1 MGTAYDFIALCCKRC
16 KVEFANKRAEIDAM
30 PNGGVTLSVYTEN
43 DIETC
48 RDVLFY
54 VAQVLGGFF
63 IINREGKLELRKY
76 GKDPMMKV
84 EQRHRFSSSFSD
96 FITRYTAVSSTN
108 KQTQIAEYYALDPDN
123 GLTMNLGVNPLLQ
136 FGLKETREMLC
147 RNILADLSVIRYV
160 PFDSD
165 TIGNP
170 ALDPGDVLTFA
181 GGQADEGQITCITS
195 IRQKIG
201 GKQSLKCVGKNPRLA
216 QAKSRN
222 DKNISGLLNQ
232 IEDNAKTG
240 IHTFTNASA
249 HEIGQTRVKL
259 GSIQFASSEENHMQF
274 FAQVVVDVAADPVE
288 RSAEAS
294 GTVVIPFPG
303 GSGSGTGSGTG
314 GSDGTGETS
323 DAGSS
328 ENDAAGNEVGNTSGN
343 ENTGSTD
350 DTSGGADA
358 GSGSG
363 SEVAVDVSLPVKWQ
377 EDGQAVCHVVFEFNN
392 EEIVEH
398 CPVETWH
405 SGKHILSLYY
415 PIEKIVANYTNTF
428 NVYLWME
435 YGSGTVDVGDCID
448 SVSGQAMA
456 AGEAWDGKLE
466 VEDYTTRF
474 AIGGGLDVNV
484 FRDSQEYLETI
495 RADGYAT
502 SFSYVEDCMKVI
514 RQYELTR
521 FDEGECETMAKTAES
536 VLDVMR
542 GWLGFS
548 EANGKFKEIIDLYNG
563 VKPLPRGYAVQYS
576 DEWCDTCV
584 SAAGI
589 RAGCSELIGR
599 ECGVEE
605 HVKIFREMGIWIEDG
620 TITPEPGYV
629 IVYNWDKAAQPNDGY
644 SDHIGFVEKVSGG
657 MITAIEGNWG
667 EKVARRAIPL
677 GWGYIRG
684 YAAPQYEKAVN
695 GNGGNPG
702 TGKKSVEAVAKEVI
716 AGKWGNGEDR
726 KKRLQAAGY
735 DYPAVQAKVNELV
748 KGSNKKSVEAV
759 AKEVIA
765 GKWGN
770 GEDRKKRLQAAGYDY
785 GAVQRKVNEL
795 MR

>member
-1 MGTAYDFIALCCKRC
+1 MYPVSDAFLRAVRSNTRKYFWTGTIVTKGGMTYEFGAKEIVKGSGYISRQCCGSTEIELGTVYAAEMGITLLSDIDRYTLEDALVTLVFHLVLADGSVEDVPMGVFEVSEANRLAKCLELKAYDFMLRFDKSFNGFETVGTAYDFIALCCKRC

-76 GKDPMMKV
+76 GKDPVMKV

-240 IHTFTNASA
+240 KIGIHMFTNASA
-249 HEIGQTRVKL
+249 HEIGQTKVKL
-259 GSIQFASSEENHMQF
+259 ISIQFASSEENHMQF
-274 FAQVVVDVAADPVE
+274 FVQVVVDVAADPVE

-303 GSGSGTGSGTG
+303 GSGSGTGS
-314 GSDGTGETS
+314 
-323 DAGSS
+323 A
-328 ENDAAGNEVGNTSGN
+328 
-343 ENTGSTD
+343 D

-358 GSGSG
+358 GSRSG
-363 SEVAVDVSLPVKWQ
+363 SEVSVDVSLPVKWQ

-435 YGSGTVDVGDCID
+435 NGSGTVDVGDCIA

-466 VEDYTTRF
+466 VEDYTKRF
-474 AIGGGLDVNV
+474 AIGGGLDVNG
-484 FRDSQEYLETI
+484 FRDSLSMQMKETVN
-495 RADGYAT
+495 RGFEVY
-502 SFSYVEDCMKVI
+502 F
-514 RQYELTR
+514 
-521 FDEGECETMAKTAES
+521 AE
-536 VLDVMR
+536 R
-542 GWLGFS
+542 
-548 EANGKFKEIIDLYNG
+548 
-563 VKPLPRGYAVQYS
+563 
-576 DEWCDTCV
+576 
-584 SAAGI
+584 AGI
-589 RAGCSELIGR
+589 SGFCRPVEM
-599 ECGVEE
+599 EGV
-605 HVKIFREMGIWIEDG
+605 
-620 TITPEPGYV
+620 
-629 IVYNWDKAAQPNDGY
+629 
-644 SDHIGFVEKVSGG
+644 
-657 MITAIEGNWG
+657 
-667 EKVARRAIPL
+667 
-677 GWGYIRG
+677 
-684 YAAPQYEKAVN
+684 
-695 GNGGNPG
+695 
-702 TGKKSVEAVAKEVI
+702 
-716 AGKWGNGEDR
+716 
-726 KKRLQAAGY
+726 
-735 DYPAVQAKVNELV
+735 
-748 KGSNKKSVEAV
+748 
-759 AKEVIA
+759 
-765 GKWGN
+765 
-770 GEDRKKRLQAAGYDY
+770 
-785 GAVQRKVNEL
+785 
-795 MR
+795 

>member
-1 MGTAYDFIALCCKRC
+1 MYSVSDAFLRAVRSNTRKYFWTGTIVTKGGMTYEFGAKEIVKGSGYISRQCCGSTEIELGTVYAAEMGITLLSDIDRYTLEDALVTLVFHLVLADGSVEDVPMGVFEVSEANRLAKCLELKAYDFMLRFDKSFNGFETVGTAYDFIALCCKRC

-76 GKDPMMKV
+76 GKDPVMKV

-96 FITRYTAVSSTN
+96 LITRYTAVSSTN

-147 RNILADLSVIRYV
+147 RNILTDLSVIRYV

-201 GKQSLKCVGKNPRLA
+201 
-216 QAKSRN
+216 
-222 DKNISGLLNQ
+222 
-232 IEDNAKTG
+232 
-240 IHTFTNASA
+240 IHTFTNASV

-259 GSIQFASSEENHMQF
+259 ISIQFASSEENHMQF

-350 DTSGGADA
+350 DVAGGSDSGTGT
-358 GSGSG
+358 GSG
-363 SEVAVDVSLPVKWQ
+363 SEVSVDVSLPVKWQ

-415 PIEKIVANYTNTF
+415 PIEKIVVNYTNTF

-435 YGSGTVDVGDCID
+435 YGSGTVDVGDCIA

-474 AIGGGLDVNV
+474 AIGGGLDVNG
-484 FRDSQEYLETI
+484 FRESLSMQMKETVN
-495 RADGYAT
+495 RGFEVY
-502 SFSYVEDCMKVI
+502 F
-514 RQYELTR
+514 
-521 FDEGECETMAKTAES
+521 AE
-536 VLDVMR
+536 R
-542 GWLGFS
+542 
-548 EANGKFKEIIDLYNG
+548 
-563 VKPLPRGYAVQYS
+563 
-576 DEWCDTCV
+576 
-584 SAAGI
+584 AGI
-589 RAGCSELIGR
+589 SGFCRPVEM
-599 ECGVEE
+599 EGV
-605 HVKIFREMGIWIEDG
+605 
-620 TITPEPGYV
+620 
-629 IVYNWDKAAQPNDGY
+629 
-644 SDHIGFVEKVSGG
+644 
-657 MITAIEGNWG
+657 
-667 EKVARRAIPL
+667 
-677 GWGYIRG
+677 
-684 YAAPQYEKAVN
+684 
-695 GNGGNPG
+695 
-702 TGKKSVEAVAKEVI
+702 
-716 AGKWGNGEDR
+716 
-726 KKRLQAAGY
+726 
-735 DYPAVQAKVNELV
+735 
-748 KGSNKKSVEAV
+748 
-759 AKEVIA
+759 
-765 GKWGN
+765 
-770 GEDRKKRLQAAGYDY
+770 
-785 GAVQRKVNEL
+785 
-795 MR
+795 

>member
-1 MGTAYDFIALCCKRC
+1 MYPVSDGFLRAVKSNTRKYYWTGTIVTRGGMTYEFGAKEIVKGSGYISRQCCGSTEIELGTVYAAEMGITLLSDIDRYTLEDAQVTLVFHLVLADGSVEDVPMGVFEVSEANRLAKCLELKAYDFMLRFDKSFNGFETVGTAYDFIALCCKRC

-76 GKDPMMKV
+76 GKDPVMKV

-147 RNILADLSVIRYV
+147 RNILTDLSVIRYV

-170 ALDPGDVLTFA
+170 ALDPGDVLTFT
-181 GGQADEGQITCITS
+181 GGQADEEQITCITS

-240 IHTFTNASA
+240 KIGIHTFTNASA

-259 GSIQFASSEENHMQF
+259 VSIQFASSEENHMQF

-303 GSGSGTGSGTG
+303 GSGIGTGS
-314 GSDGTGETS
+314 
-323 DAGSS
+323 A
-328 ENDAAGNEVGNTSGN
+328 
-343 ENTGSTD
+343 D

-363 SEVAVDVSLPVKWQ
+363 SEVSVDVSLPVKWQ

-392 EEIVEH
+392 EEIMEH

-435 YGSGTVDVGDCID
+435 NGSGTVDVGDCIA

-474 AIGGGLDVNV
+474 AIGGGLDVNG
-484 FRDSQEYLETI
+484 FREELSMQMKETVN
-495 RADGYAT
+495 RGFEVY
-502 SFSYVEDCMKVI
+502 F
-514 RQYELTR
+514 
-521 FDEGECETMAKTAES
+521 AE
-536 VLDVMR
+536 R
-542 GWLGFS
+542 
-548 EANGKFKEIIDLYNG
+548 
-563 VKPLPRGYAVQYS
+563 
-576 DEWCDTCV
+576 
-584 SAAGI
+584 AGI
-589 RAGCSELIGR
+589 SGFCRPVEM
-599 ECGVEE
+599 EGV
-605 HVKIFREMGIWIEDG
+605 
-620 TITPEPGYV
+620 
-629 IVYNWDKAAQPNDGY
+629 
-644 SDHIGFVEKVSGG
+644 
-657 MITAIEGNWG
+657 
-667 EKVARRAIPL
+667 
-677 GWGYIRG
+677 
-684 YAAPQYEKAVN
+684 
-695 GNGGNPG
+695 
-702 TGKKSVEAVAKEVI
+702 
-716 AGKWGNGEDR
+716 
-726 KKRLQAAGY
+726 
-735 DYPAVQAKVNELV
+735 
-748 KGSNKKSVEAV
+748 
-759 AKEVIA
+759 
-765 GKWGN
+765 
-770 GEDRKKRLQAAGYDY
+770 
-785 GAVQRKVNEL
+785 
-795 MR
+795 

>member
-1 MGTAYDFIALCCKRC
+1 MYPVSDAFLRAVRSNTRKYFWTGTIVTKGGMTYEFGAKEIVKGSGYISRQCCGSTEIELGTVYAAEMGITLLSDIDRYTLEDAQVTLVFHLVLADGSVEDVPMGVFEVSEANRLAKCLELKAYDFMLRFDKSFNGFETVGTAYDFIALCCKRC

-54 VAQVLGGFF
+54 VVQVLGGFF

-76 GKDPMMKV
+76 GKDPVMKV

-136 FGLKETREMLC
+136 FGLEETREMLC

-160 PFDSD
+160 PFGSD

-170 ALDPGDVLTFA
+170 ALDPGDVLTFT

-240 IHTFTNASA
+240 KIGIHTFTNASA

-259 GSIQFASSEENHMQF
+259 VSIQFASSEENHMQF

-303 GSGSGTGSGTG
+303 GSGSGTGS
-314 GSDGTGETS
+314 
-323 DAGSS
+323 A
-328 ENDAAGNEVGNTSGN
+328 
-343 ENTGSTD
+343 D

-358 GSGSG
+358 GSRSG
-363 SEVAVDVSLPVKWQ
+363 SEVSVDVSLPVKWQ

-435 YGSGTVDVGDCID
+435 NGSGTVDVGDCIA

-474 AIGGGLDVNV
+474 AIGGGLDVNG
-484 FRDSQEYLETI
+484 FRESLSMQMKETVN
-495 RADGYAT
+495 RGFEVY
-502 SFSYVEDCMKVI
+502 F
-514 RQYELTR
+514 
-521 FDEGECETMAKTAES
+521 AE
-536 VLDVMR
+536 R
-542 GWLGFS
+542 
-548 EANGKFKEIIDLYNG
+548 
-563 VKPLPRGYAVQYS
+563 
-576 DEWCDTCV
+576 
-584 SAAGI
+584 AGI
-589 RAGCSELIGR
+589 SGFCRPVEM
-599 ECGVEE
+599 EGV
-605 HVKIFREMGIWIEDG
+605 
-620 TITPEPGYV
+620 
-629 IVYNWDKAAQPNDGY
+629 
-644 SDHIGFVEKVSGG
+644 
-657 MITAIEGNWG
+657 
-667 EKVARRAIPL
+667 
-677 GWGYIRG
+677 
-684 YAAPQYEKAVN
+684 
-695 GNGGNPG
+695 
-702 TGKKSVEAVAKEVI
+702 
-716 AGKWGNGEDR
+716 
-726 KKRLQAAGY
+726 
-735 DYPAVQAKVNELV
+735 
-748 KGSNKKSVEAV
+748 
-759 AKEVIA
+759 
-765 GKWGN
+765 
-770 GEDRKKRLQAAGYDY
+770 
-785 GAVQRKVNEL
+785 
-795 MR
+795 

>member
-1 MGTAYDFIALCCKRC
+1 MYPVSDGFLRAVKSNTRKYYWTGTIVTKAGVSYEFGAKEIVKGSGYITKQCCGSTEIELGTVYAAEMGITLLSDIDRYTLEDALVSLVFHLVLADGSVEDVPMGIFEVSEANRLAKCLELKAYDFIALCCKMCR
-16 KVEFANKRAEIDAM
+16 VELAHKRAEIDAM

-76 GKDPMMKV
+76 GKDPVMKV

-136 FGLKETREMLC
+136 FGLAETREMLC

-201 GKQSLKCVGKNPRLA
+201 GRQSLKCVGKNPRLA

-240 IHTFTNASA
+240 KIGIHTFTNVSA
-249 HEIGQTRVKL
+249 HEIGQTKVKL
-259 GSIQFASSEENHMQF
+259 VSIQFASSEENHMQF

-303 GSGSGTGSGTG
+303 GSSGGTGSGTG
-314 GSDGTGETS
+314 GSDGTSEGNKTE
-323 DAGSS
+323 DAVTGSTA
-328 ENDAAGNEVGNTSGN
+328 ENVSGN
-343 ENTGSTD
+343 ENAGSTD
-350 DTSGGADA
+350 DVSGGSDA

-363 SEVAVDVSLPVKWQ
+363 SEVSVDVSLPVKWQ

-435 YGSGTVDVGDCID
+435 NGSGTVDVGDCIA

-456 AGEAWDGKLE
+456 AGDAWDGKLE
-466 VEDYTTRF
+466 VEDYTRRF
-474 AIGGGLDVNV
+474 TIGGGLNVNV
-484 FRDSQEYLETI
+484 FRDSLSMQMKETVNRGFEVYFAE
-495 RADGYAT
+495 RAVISG
-502 SFSYVEDCMKVI
+502 FCRPVEM
-514 RQYELTR
+514 
-521 FDEGECETMAKTAES
+521 EG
-536 VLDVMR
+536 V
-542 GWLGFS
+542 
-548 EANGKFKEIIDLYNG
+548 
-563 VKPLPRGYAVQYS
+563 
-576 DEWCDTCV
+576 
-584 SAAGI
+584 
-589 RAGCSELIGR
+589 
-599 ECGVEE
+599 
-605 HVKIFREMGIWIEDG
+605 
-620 TITPEPGYV
+620 
-629 IVYNWDKAAQPNDGY
+629 
-644 SDHIGFVEKVSGG
+644 
-657 MITAIEGNWG
+657 
-667 EKVARRAIPL
+667 
-677 GWGYIRG
+677 
-684 YAAPQYEKAVN
+684 
-695 GNGGNPG
+695 
-702 TGKKSVEAVAKEVI
+702 
-716 AGKWGNGEDR
+716 
-726 KKRLQAAGY
+726 
-735 DYPAVQAKVNELV
+735 
-748 KGSNKKSVEAV
+748 
-759 AKEVIA
+759 
-765 GKWGN
+765 
-770 GEDRKKRLQAAGYDY
+770 
-785 GAVQRKVNEL
+785 
-795 MR
+795 

>member
-1 MGTAYDFIALCCKRC
+1 MYPVSDGFLRAVKSNTRKYYWTGTIVTRGGMTYEFGAKEIVKGSGYISRQCCGSTEIELGT
-16 KVEFANKRAEIDAM
+16 VYAAEIDAM
-30 PNGGVTLSVYTEN
+30 PNGGVMLSVYTEN

-76 GKDPMMKV
+76 GKDPVMKV

-201 GKQSLKCVGKNPRLA
+201 GKQSLKCVGKNPRLD

-240 IHTFTNASA
+240 KIGIHTFTNASA
-249 HEIGQTRVKL
+249 HEIGQTKVKL
-259 GSIQFASSEENHMQF
+259 ISIQFASSEENHMQF

-314 GSDGTGETS
+314 GSDGAGETS

-350 DTSGGADA
+350 DVAGGSDSGSGT
-358 GSGSG
+358 GSG
-363 SEVAVDVSLPVKWQ
+363 SEVSVDVSLPVKWQ

-521 FDEGECETMAKTAES
+521 FDEGGCEAMAKTAES

-548 EANGKFKEIIDLYNG
+548 EANGKFREIIDLYNS

-629 IVYNWDKAAQPNDGY
+629 IVYNWDKATQPNDGY
-644 SDHIGFVEKVSGG
+644 SDHIGFVEEVSGG
-657 MITAIEGNWG
+657 N
-667 EKVARRAIPL
+667 
-677 GWGYIRG
+677 
-684 YAAPQYEKAVN
+684 
-695 GNGGNPG
+695 
-702 TGKKSVEAVAKEVI
+702 
-716 AGKWGNGEDR
+716 
-726 KKRLQAAGY
+726 
-735 DYPAVQAKVNELV
+735 DYC
-748 KGSNKKSVEAV
+748 
-759 AKEVIA
+759 
-765 GKWGN
+765 
-770 GEDRKKRLQAAGYDY
+770 Y
-785 GAVQRKVNEL
+785 
-795 MR
+795 

>member
-1 MGTAYDFIALCCKRC
+1 MYPVSDAFLRAVRSNTRKYFWTGTIVTKGGMTYEFGAKEIVKGSGYISRQCCGSTEIELGTVYAAEMGITLLSDIDRYTLEDAQVTLVFHLVLADDSVEDVPMGVFEVSEANRLAKCLELKAYDFMLRFDKSFNGFETVGTAYDFIALCCKRC

-30 PNGGVTLSVYTEN
+30 PNGGVTISVYTEN

-76 GKDPMMKV
+76 GKDPVMKV

-147 RNILADLSVIRYV
+147 RNILTDLSVIRYV

-240 IHTFTNASA
+240 KIGIHTFTNASA

-259 GSIQFASSEENHMQF
+259 VSIQFASSEENHMQF

-303 GSGSGTGSGTG
+303 GSGSGTGS
-314 GSDGTGETS
+314 
-323 DAGSS
+323 A
-328 ENDAAGNEVGNTSGN
+328 
-343 ENTGSTD
+343 D

-363 SEVAVDVSLPVKWQ
+363 SEVSVDVSLPVKWQ
-377 EDGQAVCHVVFEFNN
+377 EDGQAVCHMVFEFNN
-392 EEIVEH
+392 EEIMEH

-415 PIEKIVANYTNTF
+415 PIEQIVANYTNTF

-435 YGSGTVDVGDCID
+435 YGSGTVDVGDCIA

-474 AIGGGLDVNV
+474 AIGGGMDVNG
-484 FRDSQEYLETI
+484 FWDSLSMQMKETVN
-495 RADGYAT
+495 RGFEVY
-502 SFSYVEDCMKVI
+502 F
-514 RQYELTR
+514 
-521 FDEGECETMAKTAES
+521 AE
-536 VLDVMR
+536 R
-542 GWLGFS
+542 
-548 EANGKFKEIIDLYNG
+548 
-563 VKPLPRGYAVQYS
+563 
-576 DEWCDTCV
+576 
-584 SAAGI
+584 AGI
-589 RAGCSELIGR
+589 SGFCRPVEM
-599 ECGVEE
+599 EGV
-605 HVKIFREMGIWIEDG
+605 
-620 TITPEPGYV
+620 
-629 IVYNWDKAAQPNDGY
+629 
-644 SDHIGFVEKVSGG
+644 
-657 MITAIEGNWG
+657 
-667 EKVARRAIPL
+667 
-677 GWGYIRG
+677 
-684 YAAPQYEKAVN
+684 
-695 GNGGNPG
+695 
-702 TGKKSVEAVAKEVI
+702 
-716 AGKWGNGEDR
+716 
-726 KKRLQAAGY
+726 
-735 DYPAVQAKVNELV
+735 
-748 KGSNKKSVEAV
+748 
-759 AKEVIA
+759 
-765 GKWGN
+765 
-770 GEDRKKRLQAAGYDY
+770 
-785 GAVQRKVNEL
+785 
-795 MR
+795 

>member
-1 MGTAYDFIALCCKRC
+1 MYPVSDGFLRAVKSNTRKYYWTGTIVTRGGMTYEFGAKEIVKDSGYISRQCCGSTEIELGTVYAAEMGITLLSDIDRYTLEDAQVTLVFHLVLADDSVEDVPMGVFEVSEANCLAKCLELKAYDFMLRFDKSFNGFETVGTAYDFIALCCKRC
-16 KVEFANKRAEIDAM
+16 KVEFGNKRAEIDAM

-76 GKDPMMKV
+76 GKDPVMKV

-240 IHTFTNASA
+240 KIGIHTFTNASA
-249 HEIGQTRVKL
+249 HEIGQTKVKL
-259 GSIQFASSEENHMQF
+259 ISIQFASSEENHMQF

-303 GSGSGTGSGTG
+303 GSGSGTGS
-314 GSDGTGETS
+314 
-323 DAGSS
+323 A
-328 ENDAAGNEVGNTSGN
+328 
-343 ENTGSTD
+343 D

-363 SEVAVDVSLPVKWQ
+363 SEVSVDVSLPVKWQ

-392 EEIVEH
+392 EEIMEH

-435 YGSGTVDVGDCID
+435 NGSGTVDVGDCIA

-474 AIGGGLDVNV
+474 AIGGGLNVNG
-484 FRDSQEYLETI
+484 FRESLSMQMKETVN
-495 RADGYAT
+495 RGFEVY
-502 SFSYVEDCMKVI
+502 F
-514 RQYELTR
+514 
-521 FDEGECETMAKTAES
+521 AE
-536 VLDVMR
+536 R
-542 GWLGFS
+542 
-548 EANGKFKEIIDLYNG
+548 
-563 VKPLPRGYAVQYS
+563 
-576 DEWCDTCV
+576 
-584 SAAGI
+584 AGI
-589 RAGCSELIGR
+589 SGFCRPVEM
-599 ECGVEE
+599 EGV
-605 HVKIFREMGIWIEDG
+605 
-620 TITPEPGYV
+620 
-629 IVYNWDKAAQPNDGY
+629 
-644 SDHIGFVEKVSGG
+644 
-657 MITAIEGNWG
+657 
-667 EKVARRAIPL
+667 
-677 GWGYIRG
+677 
-684 YAAPQYEKAVN
+684 
-695 GNGGNPG
+695 
-702 TGKKSVEAVAKEVI
+702 
-716 AGKWGNGEDR
+716 
-726 KKRLQAAGY
+726 
-735 DYPAVQAKVNELV
+735 
-748 KGSNKKSVEAV
+748 
-759 AKEVIA
+759 
-765 GKWGN
+765 
-770 GEDRKKRLQAAGYDY
+770 
-785 GAVQRKVNEL
+785 
-795 MR
+795 

>member
-1 MGTAYDFIALCCKRC
+1 MYAAEMGITLLSDIDRYTLEDAQVTLVFHLVLADGLVEEVPMGVFEVSEANRLAKCLELKAYDFMLRFDKSFNGFETVGTAYDFIALCCKRC

-76 GKDPMMKV
+76 GKDPVMKV

-123 GLTMNLGVNPLLQ
+123 GLTMNLGVNPFLQ

-160 PFDSD
+160 PFGSD

-170 ALDPGDVLTFA
+170 ALDPGDVLTFT

-240 IHTFTNASA
+240 KIGIHTFTNASA

-259 GSIQFASSEENHMQF
+259 VSIQFASSEENHMQF

-303 GSGSGTGSGTG
+303 GSGSGTGS
-314 GSDGTGETS
+314 
-323 DAGSS
+323 A
-328 ENDAAGNEVGNTSGN
+328 
-343 ENTGSTD
+343 D

-358 GSGSG
+358 GSRSG
-363 SEVAVDVSLPVKWQ
+363 SEVSVDVSLPVKWQ

-392 EEIVEH
+392 EEIMEH

-435 YGSGTVDVGDCID
+435 NGSGTVDVGDCIA

-474 AIGGGLDVNV
+474 AIGGGLDVNG
-484 FRDSQEYLETI
+484 FREELSMQMKETVN
-495 RADGYAT
+495 RGFEVY
-502 SFSYVEDCMKVI
+502 F
-514 RQYELTR
+514 
-521 FDEGECETMAKTAES
+521 AE
-536 VLDVMR
+536 R
-542 GWLGFS
+542 
-548 EANGKFKEIIDLYNG
+548 
-563 VKPLPRGYAVQYS
+563 
-576 DEWCDTCV
+576 
-584 SAAGI
+584 AGI
-589 RAGCSELIGR
+589 SGFCRPVEM
-599 ECGVEE
+599 EGV
-605 HVKIFREMGIWIEDG
+605 
-620 TITPEPGYV
+620 
-629 IVYNWDKAAQPNDGY
+629 
-644 SDHIGFVEKVSGG
+644 
-657 MITAIEGNWG
+657 
-667 EKVARRAIPL
+667 
-677 GWGYIRG
+677 
-684 YAAPQYEKAVN
+684 
-695 GNGGNPG
+695 
-702 TGKKSVEAVAKEVI
+702 
-716 AGKWGNGEDR
+716 
-726 KKRLQAAGY
+726 
-735 DYPAVQAKVNELV
+735 
-748 KGSNKKSVEAV
+748 
-759 AKEVIA
+759 
-765 GKWGN
+765 
-770 GEDRKKRLQAAGYDY
+770 
-785 GAVQRKVNEL
+785 
-795 MR
+795 

>member
-1 MGTAYDFIALCCKRC
+1 MYPVSDGFLRAVKSNTRKYYWTGTIVTRGGMTYEFGAKEIVKGSGYISRQCCGSTEIELGTVYAAEMGITLLSDIDRYTLEDAQVTLVFHLVLADDSVEDVPMGVFEVSEANRLAKCLELKAYDFMLRFDKSFNGFETVGTAYDFIALCCKRC

-76 GKDPMMKV
+76 GKDPVMKV

-240 IHTFTNASA
+240 KIGIHTFTNASA
-249 HEIGQTRVKL
+249 HEIGQTKVKL
-259 GSIQFASSEENHMQF
+259 ISIQFASSEENHMQF

-303 GSGSGTGSGTG
+303 GSGSGTGS
-314 GSDGTGETS
+314 
-323 DAGSS
+323 A
-328 ENDAAGNEVGNTSGN
+328 
-343 ENTGSTD
+343 D

-363 SEVAVDVSLPVKWQ
+363 SEVSVDVSLPVKWQ

-392 EEIVEH
+392 EEIMEH

-435 YGSGTVDVGDCID
+435 NGSGTVDVGDCIA

-474 AIGGGLDVNV
+474 AIGGGLNVNG
-484 FRDSQEYLETI
+484 FRESLSMQMKETVN
-495 RADGYAT
+495 RGFEVY
-502 SFSYVEDCMKVI
+502 F
-514 RQYELTR
+514 
-521 FDEGECETMAKTAES
+521 AE
-536 VLDVMR
+536 R
-542 GWLGFS
+542 
-548 EANGKFKEIIDLYNG
+548 
-563 VKPLPRGYAVQYS
+563 
-576 DEWCDTCV
+576 
-584 SAAGI
+584 AGI
-589 RAGCSELIGR
+589 SGFCRPVEM
-599 ECGVEE
+599 EGV
-605 HVKIFREMGIWIEDG
+605 
-620 TITPEPGYV
+620 
-629 IVYNWDKAAQPNDGY
+629 
-644 SDHIGFVEKVSGG
+644 
-657 MITAIEGNWG
+657 
-667 EKVARRAIPL
+667 
-677 GWGYIRG
+677 
-684 YAAPQYEKAVN
+684 
-695 GNGGNPG
+695 
-702 TGKKSVEAVAKEVI
+702 
-716 AGKWGNGEDR
+716 
-726 KKRLQAAGY
+726 
-735 DYPAVQAKVNELV
+735 
-748 KGSNKKSVEAV
+748 
-759 AKEVIA
+759 
-765 GKWGN
+765 
-770 GEDRKKRLQAAGYDY
+770 
-785 GAVQRKVNEL
+785 
-795 MR
+795 

>member
-1 MGTAYDFIALCCKRC
+1 MYPVSDGFLRAVKSNTRKYYWTGTIVTRGGMTYEFGAKEIVKGSGYISRQCCGSTEIELGTVYAAEMGITLLSDIDRYTLEDAQVTLVFHLVLADGSVEDVPMGVFEVSEANRLAKCLELKAYDFMLWFDKSFNGFETVGTAYDFIALCCKRC
-16 KVEFANKRAEIDAM
+16 KVEFANKKAEIDAM

-76 GKDPMMKV
+76 GKDPVMKV

-147 RNILADLSVIRYV
+147 RNILAELSVIRYV

-201 GKQSLKCVGKNPRLA
+201 
-216 QAKSRN
+216 
-222 DKNISGLLNQ
+222 
-232 IEDNAKTG
+232 

-249 HEIGQTRVKL
+249 HEIGQTKVKL
-259 GSIQFASSEENHMQF
+259 ISIQFASSEENHMQF
-274 FAQVVVDVAADPVE
+274 FAQIVVDVAADPVE

-294 GTVVIPFPG
+294 GTVVIPFPS
-303 GSGSGTGSGTG
+303 GSGSGTGTGTG
-314 GSDGTGETS
+314 GPDGTGEAS
-323 DAGSS
+323 DEGSF

-350 DTSGGADA
+350 DVSGGSDS

-363 SEVAVDVSLPVKWQ
+363 GGSEVSVDVSLPVKWQ
-377 EDGQAVCHVVFEFNN
+377 EDGQAFCHVVFEFNN

-435 YGSGTVDVGDCID
+435 NGRGTVDVGGCIA
-448 SVSGQAMA
+448 SVSGQAME

-466 VEDYTTRF
+466 VEDYTRRF
-474 AIGGGLDVNV
+474 AIGGGLDVNG
-484 FRDSQEYLETI
+484 FRDSLSMQMKETVN
-495 RADGYAT
+495 RGFEVY
-502 SFSYVEDCMKVI
+502 F
-514 RQYELTR
+514 
-521 FDEGECETMAKTAES
+521 AE
-536 VLDVMR
+536 R
-542 GWLGFS
+542 
-548 EANGKFKEIIDLYNG
+548 
-563 VKPLPRGYAVQYS
+563 
-576 DEWCDTCV
+576 
-584 SAAGI
+584 AGI
-589 RAGCSELIGR
+589 SGFCRPVEM
-599 ECGVEE
+599 EGV
-605 HVKIFREMGIWIEDG
+605 
-620 TITPEPGYV
+620 
-629 IVYNWDKAAQPNDGY
+629 
-644 SDHIGFVEKVSGG
+644 
-657 MITAIEGNWG
+657 
-667 EKVARRAIPL
+667 
-677 GWGYIRG
+677 
-684 YAAPQYEKAVN
+684 
-695 GNGGNPG
+695 
-702 TGKKSVEAVAKEVI
+702 
-716 AGKWGNGEDR
+716 
-726 KKRLQAAGY
+726 
-735 DYPAVQAKVNELV
+735 
-748 KGSNKKSVEAV
+748 
-759 AKEVIA
+759 
-765 GKWGN
+765 
-770 GEDRKKRLQAAGYDY
+770 
-785 GAVQRKVNEL
+785 
-795 MR
+795 

>member
-1 MGTAYDFIALCCKRC
+1 MYSVSDAFLRAVRSNTRKYFWTGTIVTKGGMTYEFGAKEIVKGSGYISRQCCGSTEIELGTVYAAEMGITLLSDIDRYTLEDAL
-16 KVEFANKRAEIDAM
+16 
-30 PNGGVTLSVYTEN
+30 VTLSVYTEN

-76 GKDPMMKV
+76 GKDPVMKV

-136 FGLKETREMLC
+136 FGLEETREMLC

-201 GKQSLKCVGKNPRLA
+201 GKQTLKCVGKNPRLA

-240 IHTFTNASA
+240 KIGIHTFTNASA
-249 HEIGQTRVKL
+249 HEIGQTKVKL
-259 GSIQFASSEENHMQF
+259 ISIQFASSEENHMQF
-274 FAQVVVDVAADPVE
+274 FAQVAVDVAADPVE

-303 GSGSGTGSGTG
+303 GSGGGTGTGTGTG
-314 GSDGTGETS
+314 GPDGTGEAL
-323 DAGSS
+323 DAGSF

-350 DTSGGADA
+350 DVSGGSDS

-363 SEVAVDVSLPVKWQ
+363 SEVSVDVSLPVKWK
-377 EDGQAVCHVVFEFNN
+377 EDGQAFCHVAFEFNN

-435 YGSGTVDVGDCID
+435 NGSGTVDVGDCIA

-466 VEDYTTRF
+466 VEDYTKRF
-474 AIGGGLDVNV
+474 AIGGGLDVNG
-484 FRDSQEYLETI
+484 FRESLSMQMKETVN
-495 RADGYAT
+495 RGFEVY
-502 SFSYVEDCMKVI
+502 F
-514 RQYELTR
+514 
-521 FDEGECETMAKTAES
+521 AE
-536 VLDVMR
+536 R
-542 GWLGFS
+542 
-548 EANGKFKEIIDLYNG
+548 
-563 VKPLPRGYAVQYS
+563 
-576 DEWCDTCV
+576 
-584 SAAGI
+584 AGI
-589 RAGCSELIGR
+589 SGFCRPVEM
-599 ECGVEE
+599 EGV
-605 HVKIFREMGIWIEDG
+605 
-620 TITPEPGYV
+620 
-629 IVYNWDKAAQPNDGY
+629 
-644 SDHIGFVEKVSGG
+644 
-657 MITAIEGNWG
+657 
-667 EKVARRAIPL
+667 
-677 GWGYIRG
+677 
-684 YAAPQYEKAVN
+684 
-695 GNGGNPG
+695 
-702 TGKKSVEAVAKEVI
+702 
-716 AGKWGNGEDR
+716 
-726 KKRLQAAGY
+726 
-735 DYPAVQAKVNELV
+735 
-748 KGSNKKSVEAV
+748 
-759 AKEVIA
+759 
-765 GKWGN
+765 
-770 GEDRKKRLQAAGYDY
+770 
-785 GAVQRKVNEL
+785 
-795 MR
+795 